1 MVDVS
6 DYVGSLLVVVGIV
19 IYNLYYINITIIH
32 LELSFDKTMEKASMF
47 IPECVFGCFS

>member
-6 DYVGSLLVVVGIV
+6 DYVGFLLVVVGTV

-32 LELSFDKTMEKASMF
+32 LELSFEKTLERASLF